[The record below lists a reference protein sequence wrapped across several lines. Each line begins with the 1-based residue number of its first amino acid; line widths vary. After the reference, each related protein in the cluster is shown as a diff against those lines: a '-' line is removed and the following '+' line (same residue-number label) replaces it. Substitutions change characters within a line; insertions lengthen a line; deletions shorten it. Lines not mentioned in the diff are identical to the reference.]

1 MEHEEAKEMA
11 EENEMKNEDKDSKH
25 MRRKFLDEDVES
37 KKEENNKKM
46 LRCSKILERMV
57 NQNNYDDIAI
67 GTFSTFKHPHKTII

>member
-67 GTFSTFKHPHKTII
+67 GTFSTCKHLYRTII